1 MVFAVL
7 GAGNQNVPGEFK
19 EEYEAAVEEDG
30 LGDLPNSE
38 YQKIGLFF
46 GYIFSTLR
54 VSIGDFDFGGANYLS
69 PEENMLYWF
78 IWLIVVI
85 VTCII
90 FLNFII
96 AEASASYEKVKE
108 NLDAMINKEKASLI
122 AEAETMFF
130 SSKKDNLKFP
140 KYIVIRKAEI

>member
-1 MVFAVL
+1 M
-7 GAGNQNVPGEFK
+7 
-19 EEYEAAVEEDG
+19 
-30 LGDLPNSE
+30 
-38 YQKIGLFF
+38 
-46 GYIFSTLR
+46 
-54 VSIGDFDFGGANYLS
+54 SIGDFDFGGANYLS
-69 PEENMLYWF
+69 PNENMLYWL

-122 AEAETMFF
+122 AEAETMYFE
-130 SSKKDNLKFP
+130 SRKTNLKFP